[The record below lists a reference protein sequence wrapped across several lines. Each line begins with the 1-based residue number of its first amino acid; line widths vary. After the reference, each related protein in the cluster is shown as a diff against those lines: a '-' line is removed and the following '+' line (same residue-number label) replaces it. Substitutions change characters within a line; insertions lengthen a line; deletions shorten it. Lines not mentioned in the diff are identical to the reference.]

1 MDNVVNA
8 LARRLGEHLPLSLA
22 RINCL
27 SGIVLGLLR
36 CESVSLRRLSL
47 RMGGGAKRESHYRR
61 LQRFFPERAV

>member
-8 LARRLGEHLPLSLA
+8 LARRLGEHLPLSVA

-47 RMGGGAKRESHYRR
+47 RMGGSAKRESHYRR
-61 LQRFFPERAV
+61 LQRFFPERTV